1 MKLLVSAPP
10 PTANGDLHVGHLSG
24 PFLRADILHRYSRM
38 RGREV
43 HCINGADEH
52 QSYVAF
58 RAAQLGLTPQQAVDK
73 FSEAIFKTLQ
83 AAHLHYDVYLRPS
96 RSSEHQKLVQE
107 VFAQLYAR
115 GKLITRE
122 SQELYCENC
131 ERFLF
136 EVYVRG
142 QCPHCGA
149 PSCGNACEACGRP
162 NRCTDLKDPACNQCG
177 ATPTARSSTRLYFP
191 LAAYE
196 DKLRSYY
203 ETVVMNPRLRGICE
217 GMLKDGLPEIVMCLP
232 ADWGIPVP
240 VPGFEGQRIYVWFEV
255 AAGLLS
261 ASQQLSQKLGLSE
274 GWKDFWRD
282 DDVEVVQ
289 FCGFDNGYFY
299 GMLIPALLLAYDPE
313 IKLPTAILI
322 NEFYRL
328 DGSKF
333 STSRNHAI
341 WGRELLEQASVDT
354 VRFYLAL
361 NGPETEQTN
370 FTIAEFKETVRREL
384 GGVWQG
390 WLQDLG
396 MRCANDYGGVAPSID
411 VWTDEL
417 RQFHDDLKRFI
428 AAAGAAYE
436 PADYSPRRAAGI
448 LMELVNA
455 ANSLGEGSRREES
468 SSSQRGR
475 LQTRTALE
483 LAAAN
488 TLSMLAAPIMP
499 EFSAQLWTNLG
510 NAGSVAEGSWCEE
523 PKWVPPGTRLDNV
536 GQLYFSVAGP
546 PRRSRAVHLAT
557 SN

>member
-1 MKLLVSAPP
+1 MKILVSAPP

-24 PFLRADILHRYSRM
+24 PFLRADILRRYAGM

-43 HCINGADEH
+43 YCINGADEH

-58 RAAQLGLTPQQAVDK
+58 RASQLGLTPQQAVDK
-73 FSEAIFKTLQ
+73 FSEAILKTLQ
-83 AAHLHYDVYLRPS
+83 AAEIEADVYLRPS
-96 RSSEHQKLVQE
+96 RSSEHQKLTQE
-107 VFAQLYAR
+107 VFAQLYAN
-115 GKLITRE
+115 GKLIKRE
-122 SQELYCENC
+122 SQALYCEHC

-136 EVYVRG
+136 EVFVRG

-149 PSCGNACEACGRP
+149 ASCGNACEACGRP
-162 NRCTDLKDPACNQCG
+162 NQCTDLKDPACNQCG
-177 ATPTARSSTRLYFP
+177 AKPTTRPSTRLYFP
-191 LAAYE
+191 LADYE

-203 ETVVMNPRLRGICE
+203 ESTVMNPRLRSICE
-217 GMLKDGLPEIVMCLP
+217 GMLKDGLPEIVMGHP

-261 ASQQLSQKLGLSE
+261 ATQQLSQNLGLSE

-282 DDVEVVQ
+282 DDVQVVQ

-299 GMLIPALLLAYDPE
+299 GMLIPALLLAYDPK
-313 IKLPTAILI
+313 IKLPTAILL

-341 WGRELLEQASVDT
+341 WGRELLEQSSVDA

-370 FTIAEFKETVRREL
+370 FTMAEFNETVRREL
-384 GGVWQG
+384 AGSWQS
-390 WLQDLG
+390 WLADLG
-396 MRCANDYGGVAPSID
+396 TRCANDYGRIAPSID

-417 RQFHDDLKRFI
+417 HRFQEDLKRFI
-428 AAAGAAYE
+428 TEAGMAYE
-436 PADYSPRRAAGI
+436 PADFSPRRAASV
-448 LMELVNA
+448 LMALVQA
-455 ANSLGEGSRREES
+455 ARGLGEPSRREENLAS
-468 SSSQRGR
+468 RRGE

-488 TLSMLAAPIMP
+488 TLAMLAAPIMP
-499 EFSAQLWTNLG
+499 DFSAQLWLDLG
-510 NAGSVAEGSWCEE
+510 NTGSVAEGGWSDE
-523 PKWVPPGTRLDNV
+523 PKWVAPGTRLDDL
-536 GQLYFSVAGP
+536 GQTYFSPAASSQ
-546 PRRSRAVHLAT
+546 RARAVHLTTA
-557 SN
+557 N

>member
-24 PFLRADILHRYSRM
+24 PFLRADILRRYSLM

-58 RAAQLGLTPQQAVDK
+58 RAAQLGLTPQQAVDE
-73 FSEAIFKTLQ
+73 FSAEIVKTLQ
-83 AAHLHYDVYLRPS
+83 AARMDCDVYLRPS

-107 VFAQLYAR
+107 VFAQLYAT

-122 SQELYCENC
+122 SQELFCENC

-149 PSCGNACEACGRP
+149 ASCGNACEACGRP
-162 NRCTDLKDPACNQCG
+162 NRCTDLKDAACNQCG
-177 ATPTARSSTRLYFP
+177 ATPTTRSSTRLYFP
-191 LAAYE
+191 LPAYE
-196 DKLRSYY
+196 DKLRAYY
-203 ETVVMNPRLRGICE
+203 ESAVLNPRLRGICE
-217 GMLKDGLPEIVMCLP
+217 GMLKAGLPEIVMCFP
-232 ADWGIPVP
+232 ADWGVPVP

-261 ASQQLSQKLGLSE
+261 ATQQLSQKLGLTA
-274 GWKDFWRD
+274 GWKDFWRAD
-282 DDVEVVQ
+282 DMEVVQ

-299 GMLIPALLLAYDPE
+299 GMLIPALLLAFDPE
-313 IKLPTAILI
+313 IKLPTAILL

-341 WGRELLEQASVDT
+341 WGRELIEQASVDT

-370 FTIAEFKETVRREL
+370 FTLAEFNETVRREL

-396 MRCANDYGGVAPSID
+396 MRCANEHSGAAPALD
-411 VWTDEL
+411 GWTDEL
-417 RQFHDDLKRFI
+417 HRFHDNLKRFI
-428 AAAGAAYE
+428 AEAGAAYE
-436 PADYSPRRAAGI
+436 PSNYSPRRATGV
-448 LMELVNA
+448 LMELVQA
-455 ANSLGEGSRREES
+455 ARNLGEGSRDK
-468 SSSQRGR
+468 
-475 LQTRTALE
+475 LQTRIALE

-488 TLSMLAAPIMP
+488 TLAMLAAPIMP
-499 EFSAQLWTNLG
+499 EFSARLWQNLG
-510 NAGSVAEGSWCEE
+510 NTDSVAEGSWSEE
-523 PKWVPPGTRLDNV
+523 PKWVAVGTRLDNL
-536 GQLYFSVAGP
+536 GQLYFSLPDA
-546 PRRSRAVHLAT
+546 RAVHRA
-557 SN
+557 SAN